1 MLVIEFQNL
10 HTNGQHILST
20 SILKIHMATICQS
33 FAYDRQTGQATYM
46 DKQLYVIKWEL
57 GLTIALKKTKIPA
70 IPSQKQERNNSEH
83 SKAQSPLLPG
93 HFLSVPYHRLHIVLC
108 QPAKQ

>member
-46 DKQLYVIKWEL
+46 DKQLYVIK
-57 GLTIALKKTKIPA
+57 
-70 IPSQKQERNNSEH
+70 
-83 SKAQSPLLPG
+83 
-93 HFLSVPYHRLHIVLC
+93 
-108 QPAKQ
+108 